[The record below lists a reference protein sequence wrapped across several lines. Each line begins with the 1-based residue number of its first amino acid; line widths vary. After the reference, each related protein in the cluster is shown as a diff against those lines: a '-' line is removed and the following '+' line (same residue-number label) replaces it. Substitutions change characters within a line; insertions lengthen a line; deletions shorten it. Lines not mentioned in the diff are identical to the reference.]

1 MVNIDPRRQ
10 SVMTIP
16 PTAIPEVPTLTVE
29 KSPPSTILHR
39 RAHTHCA
46 QSAKQKNVPD
56 YSSDPLG
63 SYAALIGAESS
74 KKAAPAIVRTNSVP
88 VSTVYQ

>member
-1 MVNIDPRRQ
+1 MVNIDPHRQ

-16 PTAIPEVPTLTVE
+16 PTAIPEVPALPAE
-29 KSPPSTILHR
+29 KSSPSTILHR

-46 QSAKQKNVPD
+46 QSAKRKNVPD
-56 YSSDPLG
+56 YSNNPLG
-63 SYAALIGAESS
+63 AYAALIGNESS
-74 KKAAPAIVRTNSVP
+74 KVTPAIVRTTSVP

>member
-16 PTAIPEVPTLTVE
+16 PTATPEVPAQPLE

-46 QSAKQKNVPD
+46 QSGKQKNVPD
-56 YSSDPLG
+56 YSNDPLG
-63 SYAALIGAESS
+63 AYAALVGGDFS
-74 KKAAPAIVRTNSVP
+74 KKMAPAIVRTNSVP

>member
-1 MVNIDPRRQ
+1 MVNIDPRRK

-16 PTAIPEVPTLTVE
+16 PTALPEVPVLPVE

-46 QSAKQKNVPD
+46 QSTNQRNIPD
-56 YSSDPLG
+56 YSNDPLG
-63 SYAALIGAESS
+63 AYAALVGAESS
-74 KKAAPAIVRTNSVP
+74 MKAAPAIVRTNSVP
-88 VSTVYQ
+88 VSKAYQ

>member
-1 MVNIDPRRQ
+1 MFNIDPRHQ
-10 SVMTIP
+10 SVMTIS
-16 PTAIPEVPTLTVE
+16 PTAIPEVPALPVE

-46 QSAKQKNVPD
+46 QSARQKNVPD
-56 YSSDPLG
+56 YSNDPLG
-63 SYAALIGAESS
+63 AYAALVGTEPP

-88 VSTVYQ
+88 VPTFYQ